1 MGGRFVAKDSLEETM
16 ARADIVQLI
25 GEYVVLS
32 PKGSGWVGCCPF
44 HTEKTPSFHV
54 DPERKLYHCF
64 GCGASGNVF
73 SFLREMEKITYVE
86 AVEQIAKKVG
96 VHLSYVGS
104 GYDFQKQDE
113 NALLKAEYIELY
125 NRVSTS
131 FHYLLMETGAG
142 KFALDY
148 ISKRGISKEILEKF
162 KIGYSPKDRHW
173 LRQFLTKKNYSREF
187 LDNSGLFI
195 KKVPELAFFT
205 DRLMFPIFNRKG
217 DVVAFGARFLRGNPD
232 KSPKYLNSG
241 ELIQYKKGE
250 TLYAFNFAK
259 TSIRE
264 HKAVIFCEG
273 YMDCIAYHQC
283 GISYAVAPLGTSL
296 TEEQI
301 KIIKPF
307 VETVLLSFDSDGAGQ
322 TATKRAILMCRRQG
336 ITVKVIRLSGGK
348 DPAEIMLNYGA
359 EVLTNQVNAAILDND
374 FLLSKLKEVYPNTTP
389 ENKAKASL
397 AFFEYV
403 DSLQSDIQKNA
414 CLEQLCQTYNI
425 ELEAVKRDYN
435 NRNQISQHARNV
447 YTMQVEQEEA
457 SSVKQ
462 SAELRA
468 VMTAVA
474 DNASLFQKMRSE
486 ITGDDLEDPQ
496 AKTLFMIM
504 EDCFRS
510 NNFSVNAI
518 ISRCVD
524 GVLQRSVYE
533 SLDEYSDHQ
542 EQSVRDSIQLLK
554 RSALERKR
562 QDLQGLIDRL
572 GSSALAEDRERLKD
586 ILSEKMNIDKQI
598 ALLKE

>member
-1 MGGRFVAKDSLEETM
+1 MGGRFITNESLEETM
-16 ARADIVQLI
+16 ARADIVQI
-25 GEYVVLS
+25 VGEYVALS
-32 PKGSGWVGCCPF
+32 PKGSSWVGCCPF

-54 DPERKLYHCF
+54 DPERKFYHCF
-64 GCGASGNVF
+64 GCNASGNVF
-73 SFLREMEKITYVE
+73 SFLREMEKISYVE
-86 AVEQIAKKVG
+86 AVELVAKKVG
-96 VHLSYVGS
+96 VHLTYSHS
-104 GYDFQKQDE
+104 GQDFQKQDE
-113 NALLKAEYIELY
+113 QAKLKAEYIELY

-131 FHYLLMETGAG
+131 FHYLLTESAAG

-148 ISKRGISKEILEKF
+148 ITKRGISKETIEKF
-162 KIGYSPKDRHW
+162 KLGYSPSDKLW
-173 LRQFLTKKNYSREF
+173 LRHFLLKKNYSREF
-187 LDNSGLFI
+187 LNKSGLFM
-195 KKVPELAFFT
+195 KKYPEISFFT

-217 DVVAFGARFLRGNPD
+217 DVVAFGARFLRGNAE

-259 TSIRE
+259 ASIRE
-264 HKAVIFCEG
+264 HKTVIFCEG

-283 GISYAVAPLGTSL
+283 GICYAVAPLGTSL

-301 KIIKPF
+301 KMVKPF
-307 VETVLLSFDSDGAGQ
+307 VDTVLLSFDSDGAGQ
-322 TATKRAILMCRRQG
+322 KATKRAILMCRKHNV
-336 ITVKVIRLSGGK
+336 TVKVIRLSGGK
-348 DPAEIMLNYGA
+348 DPAEIMLNYGV
-359 EVLTNQVNAAILDND
+359 EVLTNQLNSAMLDND
-374 FLLSKLKEVYPNTTP
+374 FLLSRLREVYPNTTP

-397 AFFEYV
+397 VFFEYV

-414 CLEQLCQTYNI
+414 CLEQLSQTYNI
-425 ELEAVKRDYN
+425 ELEAVKRDYI
-435 NRNQISQHARNV
+435 NRDQISQHARNV
-447 YTMQVEQEEA
+447 YTMQDEQGKP
-457 SSVKQ
+457 SSVRQ

-486 ITGDDLEDPQ
+486 ITGDSLEDPQ

-504 EDCFRS
+504 EECFRS

-518 ISRCVD
+518 LSRCSD
-524 GVLQRSVYE
+524 EVLQRSVYE
-533 SLDEYSDHQ
+533 SLDEYSNHQ

-562 QDLQGLIDRL
+562 WNLQELIDRL
-572 GSSALAEDRERLKD
+572 SKSALAEDREKLKE
-586 ILSEKMNIDKQI
+586 ILSEKMDIDKQI

>member
-1 MGGRFVAKDSLEETM
+1 MKTNIKVIGIMAILLSILTVGKTFAYADYPLSTTFETT
-16 ARADIVQLI
+16 
-25 GEYVVLS
+25 
-32 PKGSGWVGCCPF
+32 K
-44 HTEKTPSFHV
+44 
-54 DPERKLYHCF
+54 
-64 GCGASGNVF
+64 
-73 SFLREMEKITYVE
+73 
-86 AVEQIAKKVG
+86 
-96 VHLSYVGS
+96 
-104 GYDFQKQDE
+104 
-113 NALLKAEYIELY
+113 
-125 NRVSTS
+125 STS
-131 FHYLLMETGAG
+131 
-142 KFALDY
+142 
-148 ISKRGISKEILEKF
+148 
-162 KIGYSPKDRHW
+162 
-173 LRQFLTKKNYSREF
+173 
-187 LDNSGLFI
+187 
-195 KKVPELAFFT
+195 
-205 DRLMFPIFNRKG
+205 
-217 DVVAFGARFLRGNPD
+217 
-232 KSPKYLNSG
+232 
-241 ELIQYKKGE
+241 
-250 TLYAFNFAK
+250 
-259 TSIRE
+259 
-264 HKAVIFCEG
+264 
-273 YMDCIAYHQC
+273 
-283 GISYAVAPLGTSL
+283 
-296 TEEQI
+296 
-301 KIIKPF
+301 
-307 VETVLLSFDSDGAGQ
+307 
-322 TATKRAILMCRRQG
+322 
-336 ITVKVIRLSGGK
+336 
-348 DPAEIMLNYGA
+348 
-359 EVLTNQVNAAILDND
+359 AILDND